1 MHPFKKKYL
10 YFMQLDQYI
19 SDLLYRYECVI
30 VPGFG
35 AFLTQYQPAII
46 HDSTHAFYPPKK
58 KLSFNAQLTDTDGL
72 LANYIAKKEMIPH
85 EDANTKIASYV
96 RFIFDGLH
104 KGSAM
109 EFKSIGSFKLSEE
122 NALQFEPSY
131 QLNHLSSS
139 FGLSSFTSPQI
150 AREIYKE
157 EVEALEEKAAI
168 AFIPESSASS
178 GWMKYAAVALIGIGI
193 AGFGGFNYLKNV
205 EAHNYAAEQEA
216 ESQINEKIQQA
227 TFLIE
232 NPVPAITLDLI
243 QPKGKYHVVA
253 GAFRVKENAE
263 KRIQQL
269 QSKGYD
275 KARLVGVNK
284 FGLHQVVYGSYSN
297 AQEALAILRNVR
309 KEDNKTAWLDVRE
322 L

>member
-1 MHPFKKKYL
+1 
-10 YFMQLDQYI
+10 MQLDQYI

-35 AFLTQYQPAII
+35 AFLTQYQSAII
-46 HDSTHAFYPPKK
+46 HESTHAFYPPKK

-96 RFIFDGLH
+96 RFLFDSLH
-104 KGSAM
+104 KGTAV
-109 EFKSIGSFKLSEE
+109 EFKNIGSFQMSDE

-131 QLNHLSSS
+131 HLNYLTSS

-150 AREIYKE
+150 TREVLKE
-157 EVEALEEKAAI
+157 EVEAIEEKTPI
-168 AFIPESSASS
+168 AFTPERRASF
-178 GWMKYAAVALIGIGI
+178 GWMKYAAIAVIGLGVAGL
-193 AGFGGFNYLKNV
+193 GGFKYLKDV

-216 ESQINEKIQQA
+216 QTQIDERIQQA
-227 TFLIE
+227 TFVIE
-232 NPVPAITLDLI
+232 NPLPAITLDLI

-253 GAFRVKENAE
+253 GAFRLKENAE

-269 QSKGYD
+269 QEKGYD

-284 FGLHQVVYGSYSN
+284 FGLHQVVYGSYTN
-297 AQEALAILRNVR
+297 AQEALTVLRSVR

>member
-1 MHPFKKKYL
+1 
-10 YFMQLDQYI
+10 MQLDQYI

-46 HDSTHAFYPPKK
+46 HESTNAFYPPKK
-58 KLSFNAQLTDTDGL
+58 KLSFNAQLIDTDGL

-85 EDANTKIASYV
+85 EDANAKIASYV

-104 KGSAM
+104 KGSIID
-109 EFKSIGSFKLSEE
+109 FKNIGSFQMSEE

-131 QLNHLSSS
+131 HLNYLTSS

-157 EVEALEEKAAI
+157 EVEALEEKAPI
-168 AFIPESSASS
+168 AFTPERRASN
-178 GWMKYAAVALIGIGI
+178 GWMKYAAIALVGIGI
-193 AGFGGFNYLKNV
+193 AGFGGFNYLKDIEN
-205 EAHNYAAEQEA
+205 HNFAAEQEA
-216 ESQINEKIQQA
+216 KSQIDQKIQQA
-227 TFLIE
+227 TFVIE
-232 NPVPAITLDLI
+232 NPLPAITLNLM

-269 QSKGYD
+269 QTKGYT
-275 KARLVGVNK
+275 KARLIGVNK
-284 FGLHQVVYGSYSN
+284 FGLFQVVYGSFSN
-297 AQEALAILRNVR
+297 SQEALSILRNVR

>member
-1 MHPFKKKYL
+1 
-10 YFMQLDQYI
+10 MQLDQYI

-35 AFLTQYQPAII
+35 AFLTQYQSAII
-46 HDSTHAFYPPKK
+46 HESTHAFYPPKK

-72 LANYIAKKEMIPH
+72 LANYIAKKDSIPH
-85 EDANTKIASYV
+85 EDANAKIASYV
-96 RFIFDGLH
+96 RFLFDALH
-104 KGSAM
+104 KGAVV
-109 EFKSIGSFKLSEE
+109 ELKNVGSFQLSAE
-122 NALQFEPSY
+122 NTLQFEPSY
-131 QLNHLSSS
+131 HLNYLSSS
-139 FGLSSFTSPQI
+139 FGLSSFTSSQI
-150 AREIYKE
+150 TREVYKE
-157 EVEALEEKAAI
+157 EVVALEEKAPI
-168 AFIPESSASS
+168 AFTPERRASF
-178 GWMKYAAVALIGIGI
+178 GWMKYAAIAVIGLGI
-193 AGFGGFNYLKNV
+193 AGFGGLNHLKNI

-216 ESQINEKIQQA
+216 KSQVDEQIQQA
-227 TFLIE
+227 TFVIE
-232 NPVPAITLDLI
+232 NPLPAITLHLT

-284 FGLHQVVYGSYSN
+284 FGLHQVVYGSYQNS
-297 AQEALAILRNVR
+297 QEALTVLRTVR
-309 KEDNKTAWLDVRE
+309 KEDNKSAWLDVRV

>member
-1 MHPFKKKYL
+1 
-10 YFMQLDQYI
+10 MQLDQYI

-46 HDSTHAFYPPKK
+46 HETTQAFYPPKK

-85 EDANTKIASYV
+85 EDANAKIVSYV
-96 RFIFDGLH
+96 RFLFDSLH
-104 KGSAM
+104 KGKAV
-109 EFKSIGSFKLSEE
+109 EFKNIGSFQLSEE
-122 NALQFEPSY
+122 NTLQFEPSY
-131 QLNHLSSS
+131 HLNYLTTS

-150 AREIYKE
+150 AREVYKE
-157 EVEALEEKAAI
+157 EVEALKEKEPI
-168 AFIPESSASS
+168 AFTPERRTST
-178 GWMKYAAVALIGIGI
+178 GWMKYAAIAVIGFGV
-193 AGFGGFNYLKNV
+193 AGFGGFNYLKNI

-216 ESQINEKIQQA
+216 KSQIDEKIQQA
-227 TFLIE
+227 TFIIE
-232 NPVPAITLDLI
+232 NPLPAITLDLI
-243 QPKGKYHVVA
+243 QPKGNYHVVA
-253 GAFRVKENAE
+253 GAFRIKENAE

-275 KARLVGVNK
+275 KARLVGMNK
-284 FGLHQVVYGSYSN
+284 FGLHQVVYGSYQTG
-297 AQEALAILRNVR
+297 QEALVVLRTVR
-309 KEDNKTAWLDVRE
+309 KEDNKSAWLDVRE